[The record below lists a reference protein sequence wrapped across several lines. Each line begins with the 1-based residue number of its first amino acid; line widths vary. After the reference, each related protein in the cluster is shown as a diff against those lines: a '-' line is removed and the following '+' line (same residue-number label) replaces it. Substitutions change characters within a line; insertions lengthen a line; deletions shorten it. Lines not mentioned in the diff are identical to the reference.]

1 MKLLKDI
8 SFFLDQKL
16 KSEFYLVCTI
26 LLFVPI
32 LELLGLMLL
41 IPIISLIGNQS
52 ILEGNFYS
60 IELIKSLIHFYGD
73 NLIYYLLFFLLFFFL
88 IKNLYIFF
96 FEYKKNFFL
105 YNLEIFL
112 SQKINNIYH
121 QLPYEFFKT
130 SNSSALVKNIVSEPY
145 FLYSIIRSFFGLLN
159 EIFLLFL
166 ILIFLIVIQPLGTIL
181 ILLIYLIIGLFI
193 YNFNKKKIYQWGLNR
208 QINEN
213 FRYKYLYE
221 TFQGIKEIKL
231 YKVEKFF
238 QDIFLK
244 HHSIISS
251 EKRKIDTFQQLPR
264 LIIEFLTILNI
275 IILVL
280 LINFYLKEDRNLL
293 LPTLAAFALSAIRII
308 PSIARILS
316 GFQNIK
322 YSYAAIDNLK
332 NEINREKKIV
342 NKVDDVDYFSFTKN
356 ITLKNLTFKYLD
368 SNSNSNLFNNV
379 NFIIEKGSCI
389 GIVGAS
395 GHGKSTLVNLILG
408 LLKPT
413 SGSILVDNKDIFSNL
428 LGWQR
433 NIGYVP
439 QDIFLL
445 DDTVKNNIIFG
456 EGLDKFNK
464 VRFDLALEKSQTIKF
479 LSKLEN
485 GIETNLGERGVKL
498 SGGQIQRIGIARAL
512 YKNSSILILDES
524 TNALDLETEKDIV
537 NLVNDLRPELTIIII
552 SHRQSTLN
560 NCQKILEIEKFS

>member
-52 ILEGNFYS
+52 ILGGNFYS

-368 SNSNSNLFNNV
+368 SNSNLFNNV

>member
-52 ILEGNFYS
+52 ILGGNFYS

-213 FRYKYLYE
+213 FR
-221 TFQGIKEIKL
+221 I
-231 YKVEKFF
+231 
-238 QDIFLK
+238 
-244 HHSIISS
+244 
-251 EKRKIDTFQQLPR
+251 
-264 LIIEFLTILNI
+264 
-275 IILVL
+275 
-280 LINFYLKEDRNLL
+280 
-293 LPTLAAFALSAIRII
+293 
-308 PSIARILS
+308 
-316 GFQNIK
+316 
-322 YSYAAIDNLK
+322 
-332 NEINREKKIV
+332 
-342 NKVDDVDYFSFTKN
+342 
-356 ITLKNLTFKYLD
+356 
-368 SNSNSNLFNNV
+368 
-379 NFIIEKGSCI
+379 
-389 GIVGAS
+389 
-395 GHGKSTLVNLILG
+395 
-408 LLKPT
+408 
-413 SGSILVDNKDIFSNL
+413 
-428 LGWQR
+428 
-433 NIGYVP
+433 
-439 QDIFLL
+439 
-445 DDTVKNNIIFG
+445 
-456 EGLDKFNK
+456 
-464 VRFDLALEKSQTIKF
+464 
-479 LSKLEN
+479 
-485 GIETNLGERGVKL
+485 
-498 SGGQIQRIGIARAL
+498 
-512 YKNSSILILDES
+512 
-524 TNALDLETEKDIV
+524 
-537 NLVNDLRPELTIIII
+537 
-552 SHRQSTLN
+552 
-560 NCQKILEIEKFS
+560 

>member
-1 MKLLKDI
+1 
-8 SFFLDQKL
+8 
-16 KSEFYLVCTI
+16 
-26 LLFVPI
+26 
-32 LELLGLMLL
+32 
-41 IPIISLIGNQS
+41 
-52 ILEGNFYS
+52 
-60 IELIKSLIHFYGD
+60 
-73 NLIYYLLFFLLFFFL
+73 
-88 IKNLYIFF
+88 
-96 FEYKKNFFL
+96 
-105 YNLEIFL
+105 
-112 SQKINNIYH
+112 
-121 QLPYEFFKT
+121 
-130 SNSSALVKNIVSEPY
+130 
-145 FLYSIIRSFFGLLN
+145 
-159 EIFLLFL
+159 
-166 ILIFLIVIQPLGTIL
+166 
-181 ILLIYLIIGLFI
+181 LLIYLIIGLFI

-356 ITLKNLTFKYLD
+356 ITLKNLAFKYLD

>member
-1 MKLLKDI
+1 VKLLKDI

>member
-1 MKLLKDI
+1 
-8 SFFLDQKL
+8 
-16 KSEFYLVCTI
+16 
-26 LLFVPI
+26 
-32 LELLGLMLL
+32 MLL

-52 ILEGNFYS
+52 TLGGNFYS
-60 IELIKSLIHFYGD
+60 IELIKTLTHIYGD

-238 QDIFLK
+238 QGIFLK

-280 LINFYLKEDRNLL
+280 LINFYLQEDRNLL

-342 NKVDDVDYFSFTKN
+342 NKVDHVDYFSFTKN

-368 SNSNSNLFNNV
+368 SNSNLFNNV

>member
-1 MKLLKDI
+1 VKLLKDI

-32 LELLGLMLL
+32 LELLGLILL

-52 ILEGNFYS
+52 ILGGNFYS

-342 NKVDDVDYFSFTKN
+342 NKSDHVDYFSFTKN

-368 SNSNSNLFNNV
+368 SNSNLFNNV

>member
-32 LELLGLMLL
+32 LELLGLILL

-52 ILEGNFYS
+52 ILGGNFYS

-342 NKVDDVDYFSFTKN
+342 NKSDHVDYFSFTKN

-368 SNSNSNLFNNV
+368 SNSNLFNNV